1 MICFTRIPLKDFIK
15 KHNPQEPKKETIENF
30 EKEINNLLENAPKQ
44 DDEEFQKNE
53 INKFLKNTYGY
64 DCNTYKKVDSAIY
77 VDGEVRVL
85 IEVKA
90 LNNRNEFPKNR
101 ENPISKAFCQMVLYF
116 LEEIEKEKNNSLKH
130 TIICNAHEF
139 FLFDCKDLLFLK
151 EDKRIKDFYKKCAK
165 KEGTDSSKPK
175 FYKDLEQYLQE
186 DFQGELRYTHFNLSN
201 YDPKELPL
209 IYQVLSQEVLLKQ
222 RKTLDANTLN
232 KDFYEEL
239 LYILGLE
246 EQNDKGKILIKP
258 SRTQNSL
265 SAALKKKY
273 ENLDDE
279 EVMALLI
286 AWNNRILFLRLLESL
301 LISFKHF
308 EKPFLT
314 TENFKDFNAL
324 NTLFFEVLAKK
335 NSERSLNKEDKIL
348 EKIPYLNSSL
358 FDQTPLELKGHEIRL
373 LENKKLELY
382 QNSVLKKHENYQE
395 KKELP
400 LLKYLFEFL
409 RLYKF
414 TTTPKDIKDNTDTS
428 ESRLINPSVLGLVF
442 EKLNGYKEGSFYTPS
457 FITSYM
463 CKESITPIVLDKFN
477 AIYQWDCENLKALRE
492 KIDRNFSNEKAKE
505 YLNTLLTLRI
515 CDPAVGSG
523 HFLVSALN
531 EMVLIAYEL
540 GLIASLYRHELR
552 LENDE
557 IIIHHA
563 QTGEIFNY
571 KKPHSENDPHHQIQK
586 ELFELKKD
594 IIENCLF
601 GVDINPNSCEIT
613 KLRLWIELLK
623 YSYYIFE
630 KGKNT
635 NNLET
640 LPNIDINIKCA
651 NSLVSRFA
659 LKDKALLKTEKNK
672 NLEYYIAEYKELVKI
687 YKDPK
692 ILESLTRPIKD
703 SNAVRKYAK
712 ERLYQELA
720 QNPNKDFKKALN
732 DRIEK
737 IKEAFKLTLEPPQKE
752 LKFKKFL
759 KEHLELYGKSILEEA
774 NDNGLELEALALEKK
789 MAHEGLF
796 HDYTPYPKLDKTDK
810 VVGLEHF
817 NRYVLTSYKDLQD
830 ENERYANALEWRFEF
845 PEVLNDE
852 GDFLGFDCIIGNPP
866 YIRQEHIKDL
876 KPLLQKQYQDFYNS
890 TADIYTYFF
899 ALAYHLLKEK
909 GFNAFITS
917 NKYARAKYGAKLREL
932 LLKKTTL
939 VSYMELNALKV
950 FESAA
955 VDTSIMSFI
964 KQTPPKESDFEYYEP
979 TPNDK
984 DDLKST
990 PHLPMKQNALSTES
1004 FIFANATL
1012 LDLRDKIESVGTP
1025 LKDWDIQINYGIK
1038 TGANEAFII
1047 PTEKRE
1053 EILKNCDDAQ
1063 KDERGMSERERTK
1076 ELIKPILRGKDIKR
1090 YSYEWADLWVII
1102 AKFGSHEFLEVEYP
1116 TIYNHLLQY
1125 KDQLEQRGQCRY
1137 SRGPQNS
1144 NKPYPGQH
1152 HWLELDNNP
1161 KDSYL
1166 QDFEKE
1172 KIVYGEIV
1180 QEPRFYL
1187 DNGEC
1192 ELGVFYAEATSFIL
1206 TGEHLRY
1213 LLGMLHS
1220 KLITFAFKTFY
1231 AGGGLGESGYRYK
1244 KAFIERLPIPQIT
1257 EKNQE
1262 LADKIT
1268 DGAKQIL
1275 ALKAKD
1281 PKANTQ
1287 GLEKEIDAL
1296 VYQLYH
1302 LTDEEIKTIENG
1314 Q

>member
-1 MICFTRIPLKDFIK
+1 MIEFAHTSLKDFIK

-30 EKEINNLLENAPKQ
+30 EKEINSLLENAKGQ
-44 DDEEFQKNE
+44 DGEESQKDK
-53 INKFLKNTYGY
+53 INKFLKNTYDY
-64 DCNTYKKVDSAIY
+64 DCDTNKKVDSAIY
-77 VDGEVRVL
+77 VDKKAWVL

-90 LNNRNEFPKNR
+90 LNNKNEFPKDR
-101 ENPISKAFCQMVLYF
+101 ENPLSKAFCQMVFYF
-116 LEEIEKEKNNSLKH
+116 LKEIENNNSLKH
-130 TIICNAHEF
+130 AIICNAHEF
-139 FLFDCKDLLFLK
+139 FLFDCKDLLDFLK
-151 EDKRIKDFYKKCAK
+151 DDKRIKQLHKNCAK
-165 KEGTDSSKPK
+165 KEGTDPSTKR
-175 FYKDLEQYLQE
+175 FYNDLEEYLKK
-186 DFQGELRYTHFNLSN
+186 DFKGELRYTHFNLSS

-209 IYQVLSQEVLLKQ
+209 IYQVLSHEVLLRQ

-246 EQNDKGKILIKP
+246 EQNEKGKILIKP
-258 SRTQNSL
+258 SRTKNSL
-265 SAALKKKY
+265 SDALKEQYK
-273 ENLDDE
+273 NLDDE

-308 EKPFLT
+308 EEPFLT
-314 TENFKDFNAL
+314 IENFKDFNAL

-335 NSERSLNKEDKIL
+335 NNESG
-348 EKIPYLNSSL
+348 KIPYLNSSL
-358 FDQTPLELKGHEIRL
+358 FDKTPLESNGHEIKL
-373 LENKKLELY
+373 LNNEPLEIY
-382 QNSVLKKHENYQE
+382 PKSVLKKDKDYQKE
-395 KKELP
+395 KALP
-400 LLKYLFEFL
+400 LLEYFFKFL
-409 RLYKF
+409 HFYKF
-414 TTTPKDIKDNTDTS
+414 TTTPEDIKDNKDTS

-477 AIYQWDCENLKALRE
+477 QKYNIECEDLEELKNYLKSYKKDKR
-492 KIDRNFSNEKAKE
+492 KE
-505 YLNTLLTLRI
+505 YLQLLLTLRI

-531 EMVLIAYEL
+531 EMVWIAYEL
-540 GLIASLYRHELR
+540 GLITSLNRHSLR

-557 IIIHHA
+557 IIIHDME
-563 QTGEIFNY
+563 TDKIFNY
-571 KKPHSENDPHHQIQK
+571 TKAPSENDPHHQIQK
-586 ELFELKKD
+586 ELFELKKS

-630 KGKNT
+630 EGKNT
-635 NNLET
+635 NALET
-640 LPNIDINIKCA
+640 LPNIDINIKCG
-651 NSLVSRFA
+651 NSLISRFA
-659 LKDKALLKTEKNK
+659 LKDKALLKIKKNQ
-672 NLEYYIAEYKELVKI
+672 NLKYSIAEYKELVKI

-692 ILESLTRPIKD
+692 ILETLTHPIKD

-712 ERLYQELA
+712 ERLYQELK

-737 IKEAFKLTLEPPQKE
+737 IKEAFKLTLDPPQKE

-759 KEHLELYGKSILEEA
+759 KEHLELYGKSILEEI
-774 NDNGLELEALALEKK
+774 NYNGLELEALALEKQ
-789 MAHEGLF
+789 MASEKVLN
-796 HDYTPYPKLDKTDK
+796 DYRPYPKLDKTDR

-817 NRYVLTSYKDLQD
+817 NFYVLTSYKDLQD
-830 ENERYANALEWRFEF
+830 ENECYANALEWRFEF

-866 YIRQEHIKDL
+866 YIRQEHIKDI
-876 KPLLQKQYQDFYNS
+876 KPLLEKQYQNFYNS

-899 ALAYHLLKEK
+899 ALSYHLLKEK

-932 LLKKTTL
+932 LLKKTTI

-950 FESAA
+950 FESAT

-964 KQTPPKESDFEYYEP
+964 KQSPPKESLFNYYEP

-984 DDLKST
+984 NDLKSAR
-990 PHLPMKQNALSTES
+990 PLPMRQNALSTES

-1012 LDLRDKIESVGTP
+1012 LDLRGKMESIGTP

-1053 EILKNCDDAQ
+1053 EILNACKTPE
-1063 KDERGMSERERTK
+1063 ERGRT
-1076 ELIKPILRGKDIKR
+1076 ETLIKPILRGKDIKR
-1090 YSYEWADLWVII
+1090 YSYEWADLWVIATFPSLKLDIDDYLSLKTYLSQFRPRIDQSGEKDCRKKTNNQWFETQDTI
-1102 AKFGSHEFLEVEYP
+1102 AYHEE
-1116 TIYNHLLQY
+1116 
-1125 KDQLEQRGQCRY
+1125 
-1137 SRGPQNS
+1137 
-1144 NKPYPGQH
+1144 
-1152 HWLELDNNP
+1152 
-1161 KDSYL
+1161 
-1166 QDFEKE
+1166 FEKE
-1172 KIVYGEIV
+1172 KIVYPCIMAKEPCFVYEEKGLYAPAPANIITGDKIEIKYITALLNSKCIYFAM
-1180 QEPRFYL
+1180 RKFY
-1187 DNGEC
+1187 
-1192 ELGVFYAEATSFIL
+1192 
-1206 TGEHLRY
+1206 
-1213 LLGMLHS
+1213 M
-1220 KLITFAFKTFY
+1220 
-1231 AGGGLGESGYRYK
+1231 GGGIEGELK
-1244 KAFIERLPIPQIT
+1244 TNNLEKIPIPKIT
-1257 EKNQE
+1257 PENQE

-1268 DGAKQIL
+1268 DSAKQIL
-1275 ALKAKD
+1275 ALKEKD

-1287 GLEKEIDAL
+1287 ELEKEIDAL
-1296 VYQLYH
+1296 VYQLYN
-1302 LTDEEIKTIENG
+1302 LTDEEIKTIEEG

>member
-1 MICFTRIPLKDFIK
+1 MISFTHIPLKDFIK

-30 EKEINNLLENAPKQ
+30 EKEINSLLENAPRQ

-64 DCNTYKKVDSAIY
+64 DCNTRKKVDSAIY

-101 ENPISKAFCQMVLYF
+101 ENPLSKAFCQMVFYF
-116 LEEIEKEKNNSLKH
+116 LKEIENNNSLKH
-130 TIICNAHEF
+130 AIICNAHEF
-139 FLFDCKDLLFLK
+139 FLFDCKDLLNLFQNH
-151 EDKRIKDFYKKCAK
+151 KRITKLHEDCTK
-165 KEGTDSSKPK
+165 KEGTDPSTKR
-175 FYKDLEQYLQE
+175 FYSDLEEYLKK
-186 DFQGELRYTHFNLSN
+186 DFEGELPYTHFNLS
-201 YDPKELPL
+201 DDFKELPL
-209 IYQVLSQEVLLKQ
+209 IYQVLSHEVLLKQ
-222 RKTLDANTLN
+222 KKTLDANTLN

-246 EQNDKGKILIKP
+246 EKNEKGKILIKP

-265 SAALKKKY
+265 SGALKEQYKD
-273 ENLDDE
+273 LDDE

-301 LISFKHF
+301 LISFEHF
-308 EKPFLT
+308 ENPFLT
-314 TENFKDFNAL
+314 TENFNDFNDL

-335 NSERSLNKEDKIL
+335 NSERLPEIKEDKIL

-358 FDQTPLELKGHEIRL
+358 FDKTPLESKGYEIKL
-373 LENKKLELY
+373 LDNKKLEIY
-382 QNSVLKKHENYQE
+382 KNSVLKKHGNYQKE
-395 KKELP
+395 KALP
-400 LLKYLFEFL
+400 LLKYLFAFL

-414 TTTPKDIKDNTDTS
+414 TTTPKDIKDKIDTS

-463 CKESITPIVLDKFN
+463 CKESITTIVLDKFN
-477 AIYQWDCENLKALRE
+477 AAYQWDCENPALRG

-540 GLIASLYRHELR
+540 GLIASLHRYSLT

-557 IIIHHA
+557 IIIH
-563 QTGEIFNY
+563 TPKNEVFKYTI
-571 KKPHSENDPHHQIQK
+571 PHSENDPHHQIQK
-586 ELFELKKD
+586 ELFELKKS

-630 KGKNT
+630 EGKNT
-635 NNLET
+635 NALET

-651 NSLVSRFA
+651 NSLISRFNLNDD
-659 LKDKALLKTEKNK
+659 LKKIPNIKQK
-672 NLEYYIAEYKELVKI
+672 IQEYKDLVAQ
-687 YKDPK
+687 YKDPNPLYPLNKADLINK
-692 ILESLTRPIKD
+692 IQDLKNTFSITLKDPKTKAELE
-703 SNAVRKYAK
+703 
-712 ERLYQELA
+712 
-720 QNPNKDFKKALN
+720 KA
-732 DRIEK
+732 IEK
-737 IKEAFKLTLEPPQKE
+737 HIKKYNFFALDDKSLLDGLDYFTPSLFGTLKLSPKEEEEAFAS
-752 LKFKKFL
+752 
-759 KEHLELYGKSILEEA
+759 YGRIR
-774 NDNGLELEALALEKK
+774 ALRK
-789 MAHEGLF
+789 
-796 HDYTPYPKLDKTDK
+796 KLDDALS
-810 VVGLEHF
+810 GRE
-817 NRYVLTSYKDLQD
+817 YQ
-830 ENERYANALEWRFEF
+830 NAFEWRFEF

-852 GDFLGFDCIIGNPP
+852 GNFLGFDCIIGNPP

-876 KPLLQKQYQDFYNS
+876 KPLLEKQYQDFYNS

-909 GFNAFITS
+909 GFSAFITS
-917 NKYARAKYGAKLREL
+917 NKYARAKYGAKLREW
-932 LLKKTTL
+932 LLKKTTI

-955 VDTSIMSFI
+955 VDTSIMNFI
-964 KQTPPKESDFEYYEP
+964 KQTPPKESDFKYYEP

-984 DDLKST
+984 DDLKNT
-990 PHLPMKQNALSTES
+990 PSLLMKQNALSTES

-1047 PTEKRE
+1047 PTEKRDA
-1053 EILKNCDDAQ
+1053 ILNACKTQ
-1063 KDERGMSERERTK
+1063 EERERT
-1076 ELIKPILRGKDIKR
+1076 ERLIKPILRGKDIKR
-1090 YSYEWADLWVII
+1090 YSYEWAGEWLINTHNGYTSALKSKIPPIDIEKYPATKAHLDAHYDTI
-1102 AKFGSHEFLEVEYP
+1102 ATRSDQGDTPYHLRNCAYLE
-1116 TIYNHLLQY
+1116 
-1125 KDQLEQRGQCRY
+1125 
-1137 SRGPQNS
+1137 
-1144 NKPYPGQH
+1144 
-1152 HWLELDNNP
+1152 
-1161 KDSYL
+1161 
-1166 QDFEKE
+1166 DFEKE
-1172 KIVYGEIV
+1172 KIVWNPVSGEYFFTFIKD
-1180 QEPRFYL
+1180 EFYFNNSL
-1187 DNGEC
+1187 FMMTSRTLETRDLYYI
-1192 ELGVFYAEATSFIL
+1192 LGLLNTTLYRWL
-1206 TGEHLRY
+1206 TIQ
-1213 LLGMLHS
+1213 MTN
-1220 KLITFAFKTFY
+1220 LITIGKY
-1231 AGGGLGESGYRYK
+1231 AYGSK
-1244 KAFIERLPIPQIT
+1244 DKIERLPIPQIT

-1262 LADKIT
+1262 LADKIIVLV
-1268 DGAKQIL
+1268 DKILQAKE
-1275 ALKAKD
+1275 KD

-1287 GLEKEIDAL
+1287 KLEKEIDAL
-1296 VYQLYH
+1296 VYQLYN

>member
-1 MICFTRIPLKDFIK
+1 MDYKKIDLSNTNYPSKEQLEAFKTAFDAFLETNPQENENHHNDAFNDLLKGVFKYKVKPIERIDSAIVNDKNKVEVIIEFKALKNPNEFIK
-15 KHNPQEPKKETIENF
+15 KGDLN
-30 EKEINNLLENAPKQ
+30 
-44 DDEEFQKNE
+44 
-53 INKFLKNTYGY
+53 
-64 DCNTYKKVDSAIY
+64 
-77 VDGEVRVL
+77 
-85 IEVKA
+85 VKA
-90 LNNRNEFPKNR
+90 LHESLFYYLIERRKGNNNLKHLVLATIKELYIIDANEFEVFNKDKEI
-101 ENPISKAFCQMVLYF
+101 ENAFENCYDRKGNDKSTKAFYDACQKRLNE
-116 LEEIEKEKNNSLKH
+116 LDHSLKYH
-130 TIICNAHEF
+130 HIS
-139 FLFDCKDLLFLK
+139 L
-151 EDKRIKDFYKKCAK
+151 K
-165 KEGTDSSKPK
+165 KE
-175 FYKDLEQYLQE
+175 
-186 DFQGELRYTHFNLSN
+186 NLA
-201 YDPKELPL
+201 L
-209 IYQVLSQEVLLKQ
+209 IYQALSPNFLLKIP
-222 RKTLDANTLN
+222 KYSDANTLN

-246 EQNDKGKILIKP
+246 EQNEKGKILIKP
-258 SRTQNSL
+258 SRTKNSL
-265 SAALKKKY
+265 SDALKY
-273 ENLDDE
+273 SYTDLDDE

-286 AWNNRILFLRLLESL
+286 SWNNRILFLRLLESL

-314 TENFKDFNAL
+314 TENFNNFNAL

-335 NSERSLNKEDKIL
+335 NSERLQAIKENKIL

-358 FDQTPLELKGHEIRL
+358 FDKTPLELKGYEIKL
-373 LENKKLELY
+373 LNNKPLEIY
-382 QNSVLKKHENYQE
+382 PKSVLKKHEEYQ
-395 KKELP
+395 KQKDLP
-400 LLKYLFEFL
+400 LLKYLFTFL
-409 RLYKF
+409 RVYDF
-414 TTTPKDIKDNTDTS
+414 TTTPKDIKDNTNTS

-477 AIYQWDCENLKALRE
+477 QTYKIECDNLKELKNYLKNSYKENKR
-492 KIDRNFSNEKAKE
+492 KE

-531 EMVLIAYEL
+531 EMVWIAYEL
-540 GLIASLYRHELR
+540 GLIASLYRHDLK

-557 IIIHHA
+557 IIIHYTP
-563 QTGEIFNY
+563 TGEIFNY
-571 KKPHSENDPHHQIQK
+571 KKPDSENDPHHQIQK

-630 KGKNT
+630 EGKNT

-651 NSLVSRFA
+651 NSLISRFNLNDD
-659 LKDKALLKTEKNK
+659 LKKIPNIKQK
-672 NLEYYIAEYKELVKI
+672 IQEYKDLVAQ
-687 YKDPK
+687 YKDPNPLYPLNKADLINK
-692 ILESLTRPIKD
+692 IQDLKNTFSLTLKD
-703 SNAVRKYAK
+703 PKTKA
-712 ERLYQELA
+712 ELE
-720 QNPNKDFKKALN
+720 KT
-732 DRIEK
+732 IEK
-737 IKEAFKLTLEPPQKE
+737 HIKKYNFFALDDKSLLDGLDYFIPSLFGTPKLSPKEEEEAFAS
-752 LKFKKFL
+752 
-759 KEHLELYGKSILEEA
+759 YGRIR
-774 NDNGLELEALALEKK
+774 ALRK
-789 MAHEGLF
+789 
-796 HDYTPYPKLDKTDK
+796 KLDDALS
-810 VVGLEHF
+810 GREYH
-817 NRYVLTSYKDLQD
+817 
-830 ENERYANALEWRFEF
+830 NAFEWRFEF
-845 PEVLNDE
+845 PEVLDDE
-852 GDFLGFDCIIGNPP
+852 GNFLGFDCIIGNPP

-890 TADIYTYFF
+890 SSDIYTYFF
-899 ALAYHLLKEK
+899 ALALNLLKEK

-955 VDTSIMSFI
+955 VDTSIIHFI
-964 KQTPPKESDFEYYEP
+964 KQMPPKESVFEYYEP

-984 DDLKST
+984 ENLKNT
-990 PHLPMKQNALSTES
+990 PSFLMRQNALSTES

-1025 LKDWDIQINYGIK
+1025 LKDWGIQIYRGIL

-1047 PTEKRE
+1047 PTEKRD

-1063 KDERGMSERERTK
+1063 KDERGMSERERTI

-1090 YSYEWADLWVII
+1090 YSYEWADLWVINTHNGYTSDLKSKIPPIDIEKYPATKAHLDAHWDTI
-1102 AKFGSHEFLEVEYP
+1102 ATRCDQGDTPYHLRNCAYLE
-1116 TIYNHLLQY
+1116 
-1125 KDQLEQRGQCRY
+1125 
-1137 SRGPQNS
+1137 
-1144 NKPYPGQH
+1144 
-1152 HWLELDNNP
+1152 
-1161 KDSYL
+1161 
-1166 QDFEKE
+1166 DFEKE

-1192 ELGVFYAEATSFIL
+1192 ELGSFYAEATSFIL

-1244 KAFIERLPIPQIT
+1244 KAFIERLPIPKIT
-1257 EKNQE
+1257 PKNQE

-1296 VYQLYH
+1296 VYQLYN
-1302 LTDEEIKTIENG
+1302 LTDEEIKIIENG

>member
-1 MICFTRIPLKDFIK
+1 MIKFAHISLKDFIK
-15 KHNPQEPKKETIENF
+15 KHNPQTPTKETIENF
-30 EKEINNLLENAPKQ
+30 EKEINSLLENAPRK

-53 INKFLKNTYGY
+53 INKFLKNAYGY
-64 DCNTYKKVDSAIY
+64 DCNTNEKVDSAIY
-77 VDGEVRVL
+77 VDKEVRVL

-90 LNNRNEFPKNR
+90 LNNKIEFPKDK
-101 ENPISKAFCQMVLYF
+101 ENPISKAFCQMVFYF
-116 LEEIEKEKNNSLKH
+116 LKEIENNNSLKH

-151 EDKRIKDFYKKCAK
+151 DNKRIKKFYDNYAK

-175 FYKDLEQYLQE
+175 FYKDLEQYLQK
-186 DFQGELRYTHFNLSN
+186 DFQGELPYTHFNLS
-201 YDPKELPL
+201 DDFKELPL
-209 IYQVLSQEVLLKQ
+209 IYQVLSHEVLLKQ

-258 SRTQNSL
+258 SRTKNSL
-265 SAALKKKY
+265 SAVLKASY
-273 ENLDDE
+273 NNLDDE

-301 LISFKHF
+301 LSSFKHF
-308 EKPFLT
+308 ENENHFLT
-314 TENFKDFNAL
+314 TENFNDFNAL

-335 NSERSLNKEDKIL
+335 NSERSKEIKEDKIL

-358 FDQTPLELKGHEIRL
+358 FDKTPLELKGYEIKL
-373 LENKKLELY
+373 LDNKKLEIY
-382 QNSVLKKHENYQE
+382 KNSVLKKNKDYQKE
-395 KKELP
+395 KDLP
-400 LLKYLFEFL
+400 LLKYLFKFL
-409 RLYKF
+409 HLYKF
-414 TTTPKDIKDNTDTS
+414 TTTPKDIKDNTDTN
-428 ESRLINPSVLGLVF
+428 ESCLINPSVLGLVF

-477 AIYQWDCENLKALRE
+477 QTYKIECDNLKELKNYLKSYKEDKR
-492 KIDRNFSNEKAKE
+492 KE
-505 YLNTLLTLRI
+505 YLQLLLTLRV

-531 EMVLIAYEL
+531 EMVWIAYKL
-540 GLIASLYRHELR
+540 GLIASLYACDLK

-557 IIIHHA
+557 IIIH
-563 QTGEIFNY
+563 TPEDKIFNY
-571 KKPHSENDPHHQIQK
+571 TIPHRENDPHHHIQK
-586 ELFELKKD
+586 ELFELKKS

-635 NNLET
+635 NALET

-651 NSLVSRFA
+651 NSLISRFNLNDD
-659 LKDKALLKTEKNK
+659 LKKIPNIKQK
-672 NLEYYIAEYKELVKI
+672 IQEYKDLVAQ
-687 YKDPK
+687 YKDPNPLYPLNKQDLINK
-692 ILESLTRPIKD
+692 IQDLKNTFSLTLKD
-703 SNAVRKYAK
+703 PKTKA
-712 ERLYQELA
+712 ELE
-720 QNPNKDFKKALN
+720 KA
-732 DRIEK
+732 IEK
-737 IKEAFKLTLEPPQKE
+737 HIKKYNFFALDDKSLLDGLNYFIPSLFGTPKLSPKEEEEAFAS
-752 LKFKKFL
+752 
-759 KEHLELYGKSILEEA
+759 YGRIR
-774 NDNGLELEALALEKK
+774 ALRK
-789 MAHEGLF
+789 
-796 HDYTPYPKLDKTDK
+796 KLDDALS
-810 VVGLEHF
+810 GRE
-817 NRYVLTSYKDLQD
+817 YQ
-830 ENERYANALEWRFEF
+830 NAFEWRFEF
-845 PEVLNDE
+845 PEVLDDE

-866 YIRQEHIKDL
+866 YIRQEQIKDL
-876 KPLLQKQYQDFYNS
+876 KPLLEKQYQNFYNS

-899 ALAYHLLKEK
+899 ALSFHLLKEK
-909 GFNAFITS
+909 GFSAFITS
-917 NKYARAKYGAKLREL
+917 NKYARAKYGAKLREW
-932 LLKKTTL
+932 LLKKTTIA
-939 VSYMELNALKV
+939 SYMELNALKV
-950 FESAA
+950 FESAT
-955 VDTSIMSFI
+955 VDTSIMNFI
-964 KQTPPKESDFEYYEP
+964 KQTPPKESVFKYYEP

-990 PHLPMKQNALSTES
+990 PSLLMKQSALSTES

-1025 LKDWDIQINYGIK
+1025 LKDWGIQIYRGIL

-1053 EILKNCDDAQ
+1053 EILNACKTQ
-1063 KDERGMSERERTK
+1063 EERERT
-1076 ELIKPILRGKDIKR
+1076 ETLIKPILRGKDIKR
-1090 YSYEWADLWVII
+1090 YSYEWADLWVIFI
-1102 AKFGSHEFLEVEYP
+1102 PWHFPNTGSPKSMEKNEQDFSTHYP
-1116 TIYNHLLQY
+1116 IIYDHLLSH
-1125 KDQLEQRGQCRY
+1125 KDKLLKRNKDETGKRYEWYCLQRWAA
-1137 SRGPQNS
+1137 N
-1144 NKPYPGQH
+1144 
-1152 HWLELDNNP
+1152 
-1161 KDSYL
+1161 YL

-1192 ELGVFYAEATSFIL
+1192 ELGYFYAEATSFIL

-1244 KAFIERLPIPQIT
+1244 KAFIKRLPIPQIT

-1262 LADKIT
+1262 LADKIIALV
-1268 DGAKQIL
+1268 DKIL
-1275 ALKAKD
+1275 KSKEKD

-1287 GLEKEIDAL
+1287 RLEKEIDAL
-1296 VYQLYH
+1296 VYQLYN
-1302 LTDEEIKTIENG
+1302 LTDEEIKIIENG

>member
-1 MICFTRIPLKDFIK
+1 MDYKKLDLPNTNYPNKEQLKAFETAFDAFLETNQQENENHQNDAFNDLLKSVFKYKVKPTKKIDSAILNENNKVEVIIEFKALKNPNEFIKKGDLNVKAFHESLLYYLTERKEGNNNLKHLILATIKELYIIDANEFEVFNKDKEIENAFKNCHDRKGNDTRTEAFYDACQKHLNELDRSLKYHHIPLK
-15 KHNPQEPKKETIENF
+15 KE
-30 EKEINNLLENAPKQ
+30 NLA
-44 DDEEFQKNE
+44 
-53 INKFLKNTYGY
+53 
-64 DCNTYKKVDSAIY
+64 
-77 VDGEVRVL
+77 
-85 IEVKA
+85 
-90 LNNRNEFPKNR
+90 
-101 ENPISKAFCQMVLYF
+101 
-116 LEEIEKEKNNSLKH
+116 
-130 TIICNAHEF
+130 
-139 FLFDCKDLLFLK
+139 
-151 EDKRIKDFYKKCAK
+151 
-165 KEGTDSSKPK
+165 
-175 FYKDLEQYLQE
+175 
-186 DFQGELRYTHFNLSN
+186 
-201 YDPKELPL
+201 L
-209 IYQVLSQEVLLKQ
+209 IYQALSPNFLLKIP
-222 RKTLDANTLN
+222 KYSDANTLN

-246 EQNDKGKILIKP
+246 EQNEKGKTLIKP
-258 SRTQNSL
+258 SRTKNSL
-265 SAALKKKY
+265 SAALKEKY
-273 ENLDDE
+273 NNLEDE

-308 EKPFLT
+308 EHFEKHFLT
-314 TENFKDFNAL
+314 IENFTDFNDL

-335 NSERSLNKEDKIL
+335 NNERLKEIKEDKIL
-348 EKIPYLNSSL
+348 GKIPYLNSSL
-358 FDQTPLELKGHEIRL
+358 FDKTPLESKGHEIKSL
-373 LENKKLELY
+373 DNKSLEIYPK
-382 QNSVLKKHENYQE
+382 SVLKKDKDYQKE
-395 KKELP
+395 KSLP
-400 LLKYLFEFL
+400 LLEYFFKFL
-409 RLYKF
+409 HVYKF
-414 TTTPKDIKDNTDTS
+414 TTTPEDIKDKIDTN

-477 AIYQWDCENLKALRE
+477 QTYKIECDNLKELKNYLKNSYKEDKR
-492 KIDRNFSNEKAKE
+492 KE
-505 YLNTLLTLRI
+505 YLQLLLALRV

-531 EMVLIAYEL
+531 EMVWIAYEL
-540 GLIASLYRHELR
+540 GLIASLYACDLK

-586 ELFELKKD
+586 ELFELKKS

-635 NNLET
+635 NMLET

-651 NSLVSRFA
+651 NSLIFNFPLNSKLTIGQTLEFS
-659 LKDKALLKTEKNK
+659 K
-672 NLEYYIAEYKELVKI
+672 NLKAEIKEYKNSVMF
-687 YKDPK
+687 YKEGLGEKAK
-692 ILESLTRPIKD
+692 ILQNIAKLKSLIINYFIEQHQAKKHLKESLKAFISEYGDGIFDLSTAFGMEMLKIARLKENNYRFNPTLTKKQPSPIGVEA
-703 SNAVRKYAK
+703 N
-712 ERLYQELA
+712 RLL
-720 QNPNKDFKKALN
+720 
-732 DRIEK
+732 IK
-737 IKEAFKLTLEPPQKE
+737 IKECYETLEN
-752 LKFKKFL
+752 LKNSKAF
-759 KEHLELYGKSILEEA
+759 
-774 NDNGLELEALALEKK
+774 
-789 MAHEGLF
+789 
-796 HDYTPYPKLDKTDK
+796 
-810 VVGLEHF
+810 
-817 NRYVLTSYKDLQD
+817 
-830 ENERYANALEWRFEF
+830 EWRFEF
-845 PEVLNDE
+845 PEVLDDE

-866 YIRQEHIKDL
+866 YIRQEQIKDL

-899 ALAYHLLKEK
+899 ALSFHLLKEK
-909 GFNAFITS
+909 GFSAFITS
-917 NKYARAKYGAKLREL
+917 NKYARAKYGAKLREW
-932 LLKKTTL
+932 LLKKTTI

-950 FESAA
+950 FESAT
-955 VDTSIMSFI
+955 VDTSIMNFI
-964 KQTPPKESDFEYYEP
+964 KQTPPKESEFKYYEP

-984 DDLKST
+984 DDLKSAR
-990 PHLPMKQNALSTES
+990 PLPMRQNALSTES

-1025 LKDWDIQINYGIK
+1025 LKDWDIQIYRGIL

-1047 PTEKRE
+1047 PTEKRD
-1053 EILKNCDDAQ
+1053 EILNACKT
-1063 KDERGMSERERTK
+1063 KEERERT
-1076 ELIKPILRGKDIKR
+1076 ERLIKPILRGKDIKR
-1090 YSYEWADLWVII
+1090 YSYEWAGEWII
-1102 AKFGSHEFLEVEYP
+1102 NTHNGYTSNLKFKIPPIDIEKYPATKAHLDAHLDTIATRCDQGDTPYHLRNCAYLE
-1116 TIYNHLLQY
+1116 
-1125 KDQLEQRGQCRY
+1125 
-1137 SRGPQNS
+1137 
-1144 NKPYPGQH
+1144 
-1152 HWLELDNNP
+1152 
-1161 KDSYL
+1161 
-1166 QDFEKE
+1166 DFEKE

-1192 ELGVFYAEATSFIL
+1192 ELGYFYAEATSFIL

-1244 KAFIERLPIPQIT
+1244 KAFIERLPIPKIT
-1257 EKNQE
+1257 PKNQE

-1275 ALKAKD
+1275 ALKEKD

-1287 GLEKEIDAL
+1287 RLEKEIDAL
-1296 VYQLYH
+1296 VYQLYN
-1302 LTDEEIKTIENG
+1302 LTDEEIKIIEDG

>member
-1 MICFTRIPLKDFIK
+1 MMSFTRISLKDFIK

-30 EKEINNLLENAPKQ
+30 EKEINSLLENAPRQ

-53 INKFLKNTYGY
+53 INSFLKNAYGY
-64 DCNTYKKVDSAIY
+64 DCNTSEKVDSAIY

-90 LNNRNEFPKNR
+90 LNKKTEFPKNR
-101 ENPISKAFCQMVLYF
+101 ENPLSKAFCQMVLYF

-130 TIICNAHEF
+130 TIICNVHEF

-151 EDKRIKDFYKKCAK
+151 EDKRIKKFYENYAK
-165 KEGTDSSKPK
+165 KEGTDPSTKR
-175 FYKDLEQYLQE
+175 FYSDLEEYLKK
-186 DFQGELRYTHFNLSN
+186 DFEGELRYTHFNLS
-201 YDPKELPL
+201 DDFKELPL

-246 EQNDKGKILIKP
+246 EQNEKGKILIKP

-265 SAALKKKY
+265 SDALKKKY

-301 LISFKHF
+301 LTSFKHF
-308 EKPFLT
+308 TKPFLT
-314 TENFKDFNAL
+314 TDNFKDFNAL

-335 NSERSLNKEDKIL
+335 NNERLKEIKEDKIL

-358 FDQTPLELKGHEIRL
+358 FDKTLLESKGHEIKL
-373 LENKKLELY
+373 LDNKKLEIY
-382 QNSVLKKHENYQE
+382 KNSVLKKHEDYQKE
-395 KKELP
+395 KALP
-400 LLKYLFEFL
+400 LLEYFFAFL
-409 RLYKF
+409 RLYDF
-414 TTTPKDIKDNTDTS
+414 ITTPKDIKDNQNNS

-463 CKESITPIVLDKFN
+463 CKESIMPIVLDKFN
-477 AIYQWDCENLKALRE
+477 AIYEWDCKDLEALKG

-505 YLNTLLTLRI
+505 YLQLLLTLRV

-540 GLIASLYRHELR
+540 GLIASLYRHDLK

-557 IIIHHA
+557 IIIHYTP
-563 QTGEIFNY
+563 TGEVFNY

-630 KGKNT
+630 EGKNT
-635 NNLET
+635 NALET
-640 LPNIDINIKCA
+640 LPNIDINIKCG
-651 NSLVSRFA
+651 NSLIFNFPLNSKLTIGQTLEFSRN
-659 LKDKALLKTEKNK
+659 LKAEIK
-672 NLEYYIAEYKELVKI
+672 EYKNSVMF
-687 YKDPK
+687 YKEGLGEKAK
-692 ILESLTRPIKD
+692 ILQNIAKLKSLIINYFIEQHQANEHLKETLKAFISEYGDEIFDISTAFGMEMLKIARKNNYRFNPTLTKKQPSPIGVEA
-703 SNAVRKYAK
+703 N
-712 ERLYQELA
+712 RLL
-720 QNPNKDFKKALN
+720 
-732 DRIEK
+732 IK
-737 IKEAFKLTLEPPQKE
+737 IKECYETLEN
-752 LKFKKFL
+752 LKN
-759 KEHLELYGKSILEEA
+759 S
-774 NDNGLELEALALEKK
+774 
-789 MAHEGLF
+789 
-796 HDYTPYPKLDKTDK
+796 KT
-810 VVGLEHF
+810 
-817 NRYVLTSYKDLQD
+817 
-830 ENERYANALEWRFEF
+830 LEWRFEF

-866 YIRQEHIKDL
+866 YIRQEQIKDL
-876 KPLLQKQYQDFYNS
+876 KPLLEKQYPDFYNS
-890 TADIYTYFF
+890 SSDIYTYFF

-909 GFNAFITS
+909 GFSAFITS
-917 NKYARAKYGAKLREL
+917 NKYARAKYGAKLREW

-950 FESAA
+950 FESAT
-955 VDTSIMSFI
+955 VDTSITSFI
-964 KQTPPKESDFEYYEP
+964 KQEPPKESRFNYCKP

-984 DDLKST
+984 NDLKST

-1025 LKDWDIQINYGIK
+1025 LKDWDIQIYRGIL

-1047 PTEKRE
+1047 PTEKRD
-1053 EILKNCDDAQ
+1053 EILNACKTQ
-1063 KDERGMSERERTK
+1063 EERERT
-1076 ELIKPILRGKDIKR
+1076 EGLIKPILRGKDIKR
-1090 YSYEWADLWVII
+1090 YSYEWAHLWVINTHNGYTSATKSKIPPIDI
-1102 AKFGSHEFLEVEYP
+1102 AKYPATKAHLDAHLDTIATRSDQGDTPYHLRNCAYLE
-1116 TIYNHLLQY
+1116 
-1125 KDQLEQRGQCRY
+1125 
-1137 SRGPQNS
+1137 
-1144 NKPYPGQH
+1144 
-1152 HWLELDNNP
+1152 
-1161 KDSYL
+1161 
-1166 QDFEKE
+1166 DFEKE

-1180 QEPRFYL
+1180 QEPRFCL

-1192 ELGVFYAEATSFIL
+1192 ELGYFYAEATSFIL

-1244 KAFIERLPIPQIT
+1244 KAFIERLPIPKIT
-1257 EKNQE
+1257 TKNQE

-1275 ALKAKD
+1275 ALKEKD

-1287 GLEKEIDAL
+1287 RLEKEIDAL
-1296 VYQLYH
+1296 VYQLYN
-1302 LTDEEIKTIENG
+1302 LTDEEIKIIENG

>member
-1 MICFTRIPLKDFIK
+1 MDYKKLDLPNTNYPNQEQLKDFETAFNAFLETNPQENENHQNDAFNDLLKGVFKYKVKPTKRIDSAILNDNDKVEVIIEFKALKNPNEFIKKGDLNVKAFHESLFYYLIERKNGNNNLKHLILATIKELYIIDANEFEVFNKDKEIENAFKNCHDRKGNDTRTEAFYDVCQKRLNELDRSLKYHHIPLK
-15 KHNPQEPKKETIENF
+15 KE
-30 EKEINNLLENAPKQ
+30 NLA
-44 DDEEFQKNE
+44 
-53 INKFLKNTYGY
+53 
-64 DCNTYKKVDSAIY
+64 
-77 VDGEVRVL
+77 
-85 IEVKA
+85 
-90 LNNRNEFPKNR
+90 
-101 ENPISKAFCQMVLYF
+101 
-116 LEEIEKEKNNSLKH
+116 
-130 TIICNAHEF
+130 
-139 FLFDCKDLLFLK
+139 
-151 EDKRIKDFYKKCAK
+151 
-165 KEGTDSSKPK
+165 
-175 FYKDLEQYLQE
+175 
-186 DFQGELRYTHFNLSN
+186 
-201 YDPKELPL
+201 L
-209 IYQVLSQEVLLKQ
+209 IYQALSPNFLLKIP
-222 RKTLDANTLN
+222 KYSDANTLN

-246 EQNDKGKILIKP
+246 EKNEKGKTLIKP
-258 SRTQNSL
+258 SCTQNSL
-265 SAALKKKY
+265 SYALKEQYKD
-273 ENLDDE
+273 LDDE

-286 AWNNRILFLRLLESL
+286 AWNNRILFLRLLENL

-314 TENFKDFNAL
+314 TENFKDFNDL

-335 NSERSLNKEDKIL
+335 NSERLPAIKENKIL

-358 FDQTPLELKGHEIRL
+358 FDKTPLELKGHEIKL
-373 LENKKLELY
+373 LDNKKLEIY
-382 QNSVLKKHENYQE
+382 KNSVLKKHEDYQKE
-395 KKELP
+395 KAWT
-400 LLKYLFEFL
+400 LLEYLFEFL
-409 RLYKF
+409 RVYKF
-414 TTTPKDIKDNTDTS
+414 TTTPEDIKDNTNTS
-428 ESRLINPSVLGLVF
+428 ESVLINPSVLGLVF

-477 AIYQWDCENLKALRE
+477 ATYQWDCKDLEALRE
-492 KIDRNFSNEKAKE
+492 KIDRNFSSNEKAKE

-557 IIIHHA
+557 IIIH
-563 QTGEIFNY
+563 TPKNEVFKYTI
-571 KKPHSENDPHHQIQK
+571 PHSENDPHHQIQK
-586 ELFELKKD
+586 ELFNLKKD

-630 KGKNT
+630 EGKNT

-651 NSLVSRFA
+651 NSLISRFNLNDD
-659 LKDKALLKTEKNK
+659 LKKIPNIKKK
-672 NLEYYIAEYKELVKI
+672 IQEYKDLVAQ
-687 YKDPK
+687 YKDPNPLYPLNKQDLINK
-692 ILESLTRPIKD
+692 IQDLKNTFSLTLKD
-703 SNAVRKYAK
+703 PKTKA
-712 ERLYQELA
+712 ELE
-720 QNPNKDFKKALN
+720 KA
-732 DRIEK
+732 IEK
-737 IKEAFKLTLEPPQKE
+737 HITKYNDFALDDKSLLDGLDMGVRVKNLFGTPKLSPKEEEEAFAS
-752 LKFKKFL
+752 
-759 KEHLELYGKSILEEA
+759 YGRIR
-774 NDNGLELEALALEKK
+774 ALRK
-789 MAHEGLF
+789 
-796 HDYTPYPKLDKTDK
+796 KLDDALS
-810 VVGLEHF
+810 GGEYH
-817 NRYVLTSYKDLQD
+817 
-830 ENERYANALEWRFEF
+830 NAFEWRFEF
-845 PEVLNDE
+845 PEVLDDE

-876 KPLLQKQYQDFYNS
+876 KPLLEKQYQDFYNS
-890 TADIYTYFF
+890 SSDIYTYFF
-899 ALAYHLLKEK
+899 ALAFNLLKEK

-932 LLKKTTL
+932 LLKKTTI

-955 VDTSIMSFI
+955 VDTSIMNFI
-964 KQTPPKESDFEYYEP
+964 KQPPPKESVFKYYEP
-979 TPNDK
+979 IENDK
-984 DDLKST
+984 ENLKNT

-1047 PTEKRE
+1047 PTEKRD

-1090 YSYEWADLWVII
+1090 YSYEWAHLWVII

-1166 QDFEKE
+1166 QEFEKE

-1192 ELGVFYAEATSFIL
+1192 ELGYFYAEATSFIL

-1244 KAFIERLPIPQIT
+1244 KAFIERLPIPKIT
-1257 EKNQE
+1257 PKNQE

-1268 DGAKQIL
+1268 ALVDKIL
-1275 ALKAKD
+1275 QAKAKD

-1296 VYQLYH
+1296 VYQLYN
-1302 LTDEEIKTIENG
+1302 LTDEEIKIIKNG

>member
-1 MICFTRIPLKDFIK
+1 MIRFAHISLKDFIK
-15 KHNPQEPKKETIENF
+15 KHNPQTPTTETIENF
-30 EKEINNLLENAPKQ
+30 EKEINSLLENAPKQ

-53 INKFLKNTYGY
+53 INKFLKNAYGY
-64 DCNTYKKVDSAIY
+64 DCNTSKKVDSAIY
-77 VDGEVRVL
+77 VDGKAWVL

-90 LNNRNEFPKNR
+90 LDKKTEFPKNR
-101 ENPISKAFCQMVLYF
+101 ENPLSKAFCQMVLYF

-151 EDKRIKDFYKKCAK
+151 EDKRIKKFYKNYDK

-175 FYKDLEQYLQE
+175 FYKDLEQFLQE
-186 DFQGELRYTHFNLSN
+186 DFQGELRYTHFNLS
-201 YDPKELPL
+201 DDFKELPL
-209 IYQVLSQEVLLKQ
+209 IYQVLSQEILLKQ

-246 EQNDKGKILIKP
+246 EQNEKGKILIKQ
-258 SRTQNSL
+258 SRTKNSL
-265 SAALKKKY
+265 SDALKGSYK
-273 ENLDDE
+273 NLDDE

-308 EKPFLT
+308 EDKDRFLT
-314 TENFKDFNAL
+314 TDNFKDFNAL

-348 EKIPYLNSSL
+348 QKIPYLNSSL
-358 FDQTPLELKGHEIRL
+358 FDKTPLELKGYEIKL
-373 LENKKLELY
+373 LDNKKLEIY
-382 QNSVLKKHENYQE
+382 KNSVLKKHGNYQKE
-395 KKELP
+395 KDLP

-409 RLYKF
+409 HVYDF
-414 TTTPKDIKDNTDTS
+414 TTTPKDIKDNTNIS
-428 ESRLINPSVLGLVF
+428 ESVLINPSVLGLVF

-477 AIYQWDCENLKALRE
+477 QTYNIECEKLTELKNYLQNSYKEGKR
-492 KIDRNFSNEKAKE
+492 KE
-505 YLNTLLTLRI
+505 YLNTLLTLRV

-540 GLIASLYRHELR
+540 GLIASLYACDLK

-557 IIIHHA
+557 IIIH
-563 QTGEIFNY
+563 TPENKIFNY
-571 KKPHSENDPHHQIQK
+571 TIPHRENDPHHHIQK

-630 KGKNT
+630 EGKNT

-651 NSLVSRFA
+651 NSLISRFA

-830 ENERYANALEWRFEF
+830 ENERYAKALEWRFEF
-845 PEVLNDE
+845 PEVLDDE
-852 GDFLGFDCIIGNPP
+852 GNFLGFDCIIGNPP

-876 KPLLQKQYQDFYNS
+876 KPLLEKQYQDFYNS
-890 TADIYTYFF
+890 SSDIYTYFF
-899 ALAYHLLKEK
+899 ALSFHLLKEK
-909 GFNAFITS
+909 GFSTFITS

-939 VSYMELNALKV
+939 ASYMELNALKV
-950 FESAA
+950 FESAT
-955 VDTSIMSFI
+955 VDTSIIHFI
-964 KQTPPKESDFEYYEP
+964 KQAPLKESVFKYYEP

-984 DDLKST
+984 ENLKNT
-990 PHLPMKQNALSTES
+990 PSFLMRQNALQTES
-1004 FIFANATL
+1004 FIFANNKL
-1012 LDLRDKIESVGTP
+1012 LDLRDKMEKSGTP
-1025 LKDWDIQINYGIK
+1025 LKDWGIQINYGIK

-1047 PTEKRE
+1047 PTEKRD

-1090 YSYEWADLWVII
+1090 YSYEWADLWVIATFPSLKLDIDDYPSLKTYLSQFRPRIDQSGEKGCRKKTSNQWFETQDTI
-1102 AKFGSHEFLEVEYP
+1102 AYHG
-1116 TIYNHLLQY
+1116 
-1125 KDQLEQRGQCRY
+1125 
-1137 SRGPQNS
+1137 
-1144 NKPYPGQH
+1144 
-1152 HWLELDNNP
+1152 
-1161 KDSYL
+1161 
-1166 QDFEKE
+1166 DFEKE
-1172 KIVYGEIV
+1172 KIAYPCIMAKEPCFVYEEKG
-1180 QEPRFYL
+1180 
-1187 DNGEC
+1187 
-1192 ELGVFYAEATSFIL
+1192 FYAPAPANIITGDKTEIKYL
-1206 TGEHLRY
+1206 TA
-1213 LLGMLHS
+1213 LLNS
-1220 KLITFAFKTFY
+1220 KCIYFAMRKFY
-1231 AGGGLGESGYRYK
+1231 MGGGIEGELK
-1244 KAFIERLPIPQIT
+1244 TNNLEKIPIPQIT

-1268 DGAKQIL
+1268 DCAERIL
-1275 ALKAKD
+1275 KSKEKD

-1287 GLEKEIDAL
+1287 ELEKEIDAL
-1296 VYQLYH
+1296 VYRLYN

>member
-1 MICFTRIPLKDFIK
+1 MDYKKLDLPNTNYPNKEQLKAFETAFNAFLETNPQENENHQNDAFNDLLKSVFKYKVKPTKKIDSTILNENNEVEVIIEFKALKNPNEFIKKGDLNVKALHESLFYYLIERRKGNNNLKHLILATIKELYIIDANEFEVFNKDKEIENAFENCHDKKGNDTSTKAFYDACQKRLNELDHSLKYHHIPLK
-15 KHNPQEPKKETIENF
+15 KE
-30 EKEINNLLENAPKQ
+30 NLA
-44 DDEEFQKNE
+44 
-53 INKFLKNTYGY
+53 
-64 DCNTYKKVDSAIY
+64 
-77 VDGEVRVL
+77 
-85 IEVKA
+85 
-90 LNNRNEFPKNR
+90 
-101 ENPISKAFCQMVLYF
+101 
-116 LEEIEKEKNNSLKH
+116 
-130 TIICNAHEF
+130 
-139 FLFDCKDLLFLK
+139 
-151 EDKRIKDFYKKCAK
+151 
-165 KEGTDSSKPK
+165 
-175 FYKDLEQYLQE
+175 
-186 DFQGELRYTHFNLSN
+186 
-201 YDPKELPL
+201 L
-209 IYQVLSQEVLLKQ
+209 IYQALSPNFLLKIP
-222 RKTLDANTLN
+222 KYSDANTLN

-258 SRTQNSL
+258 SRTENSL
-265 SAALKKKY
+265 SAALKASY
-273 ENLDDE
+273 NNLDDE

-308 EKPFLT
+308 ENPFLT
-314 TENFKDFNAL
+314 IENFKDFNAL

-335 NSERSLNKEDKIL
+335 NSERLPEIKENKIL

-358 FDQTPLELKGHEIRL
+358 FDQTPLESKGYEIKL
-373 LENKKLELY
+373 LDNKKLEIY
-382 QNSVLKKHENYQE
+382 KNSVLKKHENYQE
-395 KKELP
+395 EKALP
-400 LLKYLFEFL
+400 LLKYFFEFL

-463 CKESITPIVLDKFN
+463 CKESITPIVRDKFN
-477 AIYQWDCENLKALRE
+477 AIYQWDCKDLEALKG

-505 YLNTLLTLRI
+505 YLNTLLTLRV

-540 GLIASLYRHELR
+540 GLIASLYRHDLK

-571 KKPHSENDPHHQIQK
+571 KKPHSENDPHHHIQK

-651 NSLVSRFA
+651 NSLISRFNLNDD
-659 LKDKALLKTEKNK
+659 LKKIPNIKKK
-672 NLEYYIAEYKELVKI
+672 IQEYKDLVAQ
-687 YKDPK
+687 YKDPNPLFSLNKADLINK
-692 ILESLTRPIKD
+692 IQDLKNTFSLTLKNPKTK
-703 SNAVRKYAK
+703 A
-712 ERLYQELA
+712 ELE
-720 QNPNKDFKKALN
+720 KA
-732 DRIEK
+732 IEK
-737 IKEAFKLTLEPPQKE
+737 HIKKYNDFALDDKSLLDGLNYFIPNLFGTLKLSPKEEEEAFAS
-752 LKFKKFL
+752 
-759 KEHLELYGKSILEEA
+759 YGRIR
-774 NDNGLELEALALEKK
+774 ALRK
-789 MAHEGLF
+789 
-796 HDYTPYPKLDKTDK
+796 KLDDALS
-810 VVGLEHF
+810 GREYH
-817 NRYVLTSYKDLQD
+817 
-830 ENERYANALEWRFEF
+830 NAFEWRFEF

-866 YIRQEHIKDL
+866 YIRQEHIKDI
-876 KPLLQKQYQDFYNS
+876 KPLLEKQYQDFYNS

-899 ALAYHLLKEK
+899 ALSYHLLKEK

-917 NKYARAKYGAKLREL
+917 NKYARAKYGAKLREW
-932 LLKKTTL
+932 LLKKTTI

-955 VDTSIMSFI
+955 VDTSIMNFI
-964 KQTPPKESDFEYYEP
+964 KQTPPKESDFKYYEP

-984 DDLKST
+984 DDLKSA
-990 PHLPMKQNALSTES
+990 HSLPMRQNALSIES

-1012 LDLRDKIESVGTP
+1012 LDLRDKMESVGTP
-1025 LKDWDIQINYGIK
+1025 LKDWGIQINYGIK

-1047 PTEKRE
+1047 PTEKRDAILNACKTQE
-1053 EILKNCDDAQ
+1053 ERKRT
-1063 KDERGMSERERTK
+1063 ER
-1076 ELIKPILRGKDIKR
+1076 LIKPILRGKDIKR
-1090 YSYEWADLWVII
+1090 YSYEWAHLWVINTHNGYTSALKSKI
-1102 AKFGSHEFLEVEYP
+1102 PPIDIEKYPATKAHLDSHWDAIVTRCDQGDTPYNLRNCAYLE
-1116 TIYNHLLQY
+1116 
-1125 KDQLEQRGQCRY
+1125 
-1137 SRGPQNS
+1137 
-1144 NKPYPGQH
+1144 
-1152 HWLELDNNP
+1152 
-1161 KDSYL
+1161 
-1166 QDFEKE
+1166 DFEKE

-1192 ELGVFYAEATSFIL
+1192 ELGGFYAEATSFIL

-1244 KAFIERLPIPQIT
+1244 KAFIERLPIPKIT
-1257 EKNQE
+1257 PQNQK

-1275 ALKAKD
+1275 ALKEKD

-1296 VYQLYH
+1296 VYQLYN
-1302 LTDEEIKTIENG
+1302 LTDEEIKIIEDG

>member
-1 MICFTRIPLKDFIK
+1 MIRFAHISLKDFIK

-30 EKEINNLLENAPKQ
+30 EKEINNLLENAKGQ
-44 DDEEFQKNE
+44 GYEESQKSK

-64 DCNTYKKVDSAIY
+64 ECDIYGEVDSAIY
-77 VDGEVRVL
+77 VDGKAWVF

-90 LNNRNEFPKNR
+90 LNNKTEFPKNR
-101 ENPISKAFCQMVLYF
+101 ENPLSKAFCQMVLYF

-139 FLFDCKDLLFLK
+139 FLFDCKDLLFLSK
-151 EDKRIKDFYKKCAK
+151 DKRITKLHEDCAK
-165 KEGTDSSKPK
+165 KEGTDHSTKR
-175 FYKDLEQYLQE
+175 FYSDLEEYLKK
-186 DFQGELRYTHFNLSN
+186 DFKGELPYTHFNLSS

-209 IYQVLSQEVLLKQ
+209 IYQVLSHEVLLKQ

-265 SAALKKKY
+265 SDALKEKY
-273 ENLDDE
+273 TDLDDE

-301 LISFKHF
+301 LISFEHF

-335 NSERSLNKEDKIL
+335 NNERLSEIKEDKIL

-358 FDQTPLELKGHEIRL
+358 FDKTPLELKGHEIKL
-373 LENKKLELY
+373 LDNKKLEIY
-382 QNSVLKKHENYQE
+382 KNSVLKKDNPKQE
-395 KKELP
+395 PLP
-400 LLKYLFEFL
+400 LLKYFFEFL

-477 AIYQWDCENLKALRE
+477 VTYQWDCENLKALRG

-557 IIIHHA
+557 IIIH
-563 QTGEIFNY
+563 TPKNEVFKYTI
-571 KKPHSENDPHHQIQK
+571 PHSENDPHHHIQK

-630 KGKNT
+630 EGKNT

-651 NSLVSRFA
+651 NSLISRFNLNDD
-659 LKDKALLKTEKNK
+659 LKKIPNIKQK
-672 NLEYYIAEYKELVKI
+672 IQEYKDLVAQ
-687 YKDPK
+687 YKDPNPLYPLNKQDLINK
-692 ILESLTRPIKD
+692 IQDLKNTFSLTLKD
-703 SNAVRKYAK
+703 PKTKA
-712 ERLYQELA
+712 ELE
-720 QNPNKDFKKALN
+720 KA
-732 DRIEK
+732 IEK
-737 IKEAFKLTLEPPQKE
+737 HIKKYNFFALDDKSLLDGLDYFTPSLFGTLKLSPKEEEEAFAS
-752 LKFKKFL
+752 
-759 KEHLELYGKSILEEA
+759 YGRIR
-774 NDNGLELEALALEKK
+774 ALRK
-789 MAHEGLF
+789 
-796 HDYTPYPKLDKTDK
+796 KLDDALS
-810 VVGLEHF
+810 GRE
-817 NRYVLTSYKDLQD
+817 YQ
-830 ENERYANALEWRFEF
+830 NAFEWRFEF
-845 PEVLNDE
+845 PEVLDDE

-899 ALAYHLLKEK
+899 ALSYHLLKEK
-909 GFNAFITS
+909 GFSAFITS
-917 NKYARAKYGAKLREL
+917 NKYARAKYGAKLREW
-932 LLKKTTL
+932 LLKKTTI

-950 FESAA
+950 FESAT
-955 VDTSIMSFI
+955 VDTSIMNFI
-964 KQTPPKESDFEYYEP
+964 KQTPPKESVFKYYEP

-990 PHLPMKQNALSTES
+990 PFLSMKQNALSTES

-1047 PTEKRE
+1047 TTEKRDA
-1053 EILKNCDDAQ
+1053 ILNACKTQ
-1063 KDERGMSERERTK
+1063 EERERT
-1076 ELIKPILRGKDIKR
+1076 ERLIKPILRGKDIKR
-1090 YSYEWADLWVII
+1090 YSYEWADLWVIFI
-1102 AKFGSHEFLEVEYP
+1102 PWHFPNTGSPKSMEENEQDFSIHYP
-1116 TIYNHLLQY
+1116 IIYAHLLSH
-1125 KDQLEQRGQCRY
+1125 KDELLKRNKDETGKRYEWYCLQR
-1137 SRGPQNS
+1137 
-1144 NKPYPGQH
+1144 
-1152 HWLELDNNP
+1152 WAA
-1161 KDSYL
+1161 SYY
-1166 QDFEKE
+1166 QEFEKE

-1192 ELGVFYAEATSFIL
+1192 ELGYFYAEATSFIL

-1244 KAFIERLPIPQIT
+1244 KAFIERLPIPKIT
-1257 EKNQE
+1257 PKNQE
-1262 LADKIT
+1262 LARKIT
-1268 DGAKQIL
+1268 DCAEQIL
-1275 ALKAKD
+1275 ALKEKD

-1287 GLEKEIDAL
+1287 RSEKEIDAL

-1302 LTDEEIKTIENG
+1302 LTDEEIKIIENG

>member
-1 MICFTRIPLKDFIK
+1 MMNFARIPLKDFIK
-15 KHNPQEPKKETIENF
+15 KHNPPTPTKETIENF
-30 EKEINNLLENAPKQ
+30 EKEINSLLENAPRQ

-53 INKFLKNTYGY
+53 INSFLKNTYGY
-64 DCNTYKKVDSAIY
+64 RCNTNKKVDSAIY

-101 ENPISKAFCQMVLYF
+101 ENPLSKAFCQMVLYF

-139 FLFDCKDLLFLK
+139 FLFDCKDLLFLN
-151 EDKRIKDFYKKCAK
+151 EDKRINKFYKNYAQ
-165 KEGTDSSKPK
+165 KEGTDSSKPQ
-175 FYKDLEQYLQE
+175 FYEDLEQYLKE
-186 DFQGELRYTHFNLSN
+186 DFQGKLRYAYFNLN
-201 YDPKELPL
+201 DDFKEFPL

-222 RKTLDANTLN
+222 KKTLDANTLN

-246 EQNDKGKILIKP
+246 EKNEKGKILIKP
-258 SRTQNSL
+258 NRTQNSL
-265 SAALKKKY
+265 SYALKEQYK
-273 ENLDDE
+273 NLDDE

-301 LISFKHF
+301 LISFEHF
-308 EKPFLT
+308 EKEKPFLT
-314 TENFKDFNAL
+314 TENFKDFNDL

-335 NSERSLNKEDKIL
+335 NSERLPEIKEDKIL
-348 EKIPYLNSSL
+348 RKIPYLNSSL
-358 FDQTPLELKGHEIRL
+358 FDQTPLELKGYEIKL
-373 LENKKLELY
+373 LNNEPLEIY
-382 QNSVLKKHENYQE
+382 PKSVLKKDKDYQKE
-395 KKELP
+395 KALP
-400 LLKYLFEFL
+400 LLEYLFEFL
-409 RLYKF
+409 RVYDF
-414 TTTPKDIKDNTDTS
+414 TTTPKDIKDNQNNS
-428 ESRLINPSVLGLVF
+428 ESVLINPSVLGLVF

-477 AIYQWDCENLKALRE
+477 QTYKIECENLKELKNYLKNSYKENKR
-492 KIDRNFSNEKAKE
+492 KE
-505 YLNTLLTLRI
+505 YLNTLLTLRV

-531 EMVLIAYEL
+531 EMVWIAYKL

-571 KKPHSENDPHHQIQK
+571 KKPHSENDPHHHIQK

-651 NSLVSRFA
+651 NSLIFNFPLNSKLTIGQTLEFS
-659 LKDKALLKTEKNK
+659 K
-672 NLEYYIAEYKELVKI
+672 NLKAEIKEYKNSVML
-687 YKDPK
+687 YKEGLGEKTK
-692 ILESLTRPIKD
+692 ILQNIAKLKSLITNYFIEKHQAKKHLKESLKAFISEYGDGIFDIGTAFGMEMLKIARLKENNYRFNPTLTKKQPSPIGVEA
-703 SNAVRKYAK
+703 N
-712 ERLYQELA
+712 RLL
-720 QNPNKDFKKALN
+720 
-732 DRIEK
+732 IK
-737 IKEAFKLTLEPPQKE
+737 IKECYETLEN
-752 LKFKKFL
+752 LKNSKAF
-759 KEHLELYGKSILEEA
+759 
-774 NDNGLELEALALEKK
+774 
-789 MAHEGLF
+789 
-796 HDYTPYPKLDKTDK
+796 
-810 VVGLEHF
+810 
-817 NRYVLTSYKDLQD
+817 
-830 ENERYANALEWRFEF
+830 EWRFEF
-845 PEVLNDE
+845 PEVLDDE
-852 GDFLGFDCIIGNPP
+852 GNFLGFDCIIGNPP

-876 KPLLQKQYQDFYNS
+876 KPLLEKQYQDFYNS
-890 TADIYTYFF
+890 SSDIYTYFF
-899 ALAYHLLKEK
+899 ALSYHLLKEK

-950 FESAA
+950 FESAT
-955 VDTSIMSFI
+955 VDTSIIHFI
-964 KQTPPKESDFEYYEP
+964 KQAPLKESDFKYYEP

-990 PHLPMKQNALSTES
+990 PSLLMKQNALSTES

-1012 LDLRDKIESVGTP
+1012 LDLRDKIESIGTP
-1025 LKDWDIQINYGIK
+1025 LKDWGIQINYGIK

-1047 PTEKRE
+1047 STEKRD
-1053 EILKNCDDAQ
+1053 EILKNCDDTQ
-1063 KDERGMSERERTK
+1063 KDEKGMSERERTK

-1090 YSYEWADLWVII
+1090 YSYEWAHLWII
-1102 AKFGSHEFLEVEYP
+1102 FIPWHFPNTDNPKNMEENEQDFSIHYP
-1116 TIYNHLLQY
+1116 IIYAHLLSH
-1125 KDQLEQRGQCRY
+1125 KDKLLKRNKDETGKRYEWYCLQRWAA
-1137 SRGPQNS
+1137 N
-1144 NKPYPGQH
+1144 
-1152 HWLELDNNP
+1152 
-1161 KDSYL
+1161 YL

-1244 KAFIERLPIPQIT
+1244 KAFIERLPIPKIT
-1257 EKNQE
+1257 YKNQE
-1262 LADKIT
+1262 LARKII
-1268 DGAKQIL
+1268 ALVEQIL
-1275 ALKAKD
+1275 ALKEKD
-1281 PKANTQ
+1281 LKANTQ
-1287 GLEKEIDAL
+1287 KLEKEIDAL

-1302 LTDEEIKTIENG
+1302 LTDEEIKIIEDG

>member
-1 MICFTRIPLKDFIK
+1 MIKFARIPLKDFIK
-15 KHNPQEPKKETIENF
+15 KYNPQEPKKETIENF
-30 EKEINNLLENAPKQ
+30 EKEINSLLENAKRQ
-44 DDEEFQKNE
+44 DGEEFQKNE
-53 INKFLKNTYGY
+53 INSFLKNTYGY
-64 DCNTYKKVDSAIY
+64 HCNTYENVDSAIY
-77 VDGEVRVL
+77 VDGKAWVL

-90 LNNRNEFPKNR
+90 LNNRNEFPKDR
-101 ENPISKAFCQMVLYF
+101 ENPLSKAFCQMVLYF

-130 TIICNAHEF
+130 TIICNMHEF
-139 FLFDCKDLLFLK
+139 FLFDCKDLLNLFQNDK
-151 EDKRIKDFYKKCAK
+151 EIKQFHKNCAS
-165 KEGTDSSKPK
+165 KEGTDTKTK
-175 FYKDLEQYLQE
+175 RFYSDLEEYLKK
-186 DFQGELRYTHFNLSN
+186 DFEGELRYTYFNLS
-201 YDPKELPL
+201 DDFKELPL

-246 EQNDKGKILIKP
+246 EQNEKGKILIKP
-258 SRTQNSL
+258 SCTQNSL
-265 SAALKKKY
+265 SDALKEQYK
-273 ENLDDE
+273 NLDDE

-301 LISFKHF
+301 LISFEHF

-314 TENFKDFNAL
+314 TDNFKDFNAL

-335 NSERSLNKEDKIL
+335 NSERLKEIKEDKIL

-358 FDQTPLELKGHEIRL
+358 FDKTLLESKGHEIRL
-373 LENKKLELY
+373 LKNKKLELY
-382 QNSVLKKHENYQE
+382 KNSVLKKHEEYQ
-395 KKELP
+395 KQKDWT
-400 LLKYLFEFL
+400 LLEYLFEFL

-414 TTTPKDIKDNTDTS
+414 TTTPKDIKDNQNKS

-477 AIYQWDCENLKALRE
+477 AIYQWDCENLEALRE

-540 GLIASLYRHELR
+540 GLIASLYRHELK

-557 IIIHHA
+557 IIIH
-563 QTGEIFNY
+563 TPEDKVFKYTI
-571 KKPHSENDPHHQIQK
+571 PHSENDPHHQIQK

-630 KGKNT
+630 EGKNT

-640 LPNIDINIKCA
+640 LPNIDINIKCG
-651 NSLVSRFA
+651 NSLISRFA

-672 NLEYYIAEYKELVKI
+672 NLKYYIAEYKELVKI

-737 IKEAFKLTLEPPQKE
+737 IKGAFKLTLEPPQKE

-845 PEVLNDE
+845 PEVLDDE
-852 GDFLGFDCIIGNPP
+852 GNFLGFDCIIGNPP

-890 TADIYTYFF
+890 SSDIYTYFF
-899 ALAYHLLKEK
+899 ALALNLLKEK

-950 FESAA
+950 FESAT
-955 VDTSIMSFI
+955 VDTSIIHFI
-964 KQTPPKESDFEYYEP
+964 KQPPPKESDFKYYEP

-984 DDLKST
+984 DDLKNT
-990 PHLPMKQNALSTES
+990 PFLSMKQNALSTES
-1004 FIFANATL
+1004 FIFANTTL
-1012 LDLRDKIESVGTP
+1012 LDLRDKIENIGTP
-1025 LKDWDIQINYGIK
+1025 LKDWGIQINYGIK

-1053 EILKNCDDAQ
+1053 EILNACKTQ
-1063 KDERGMSERERTK
+1063 EERECT
-1076 ELIKPILRGKDIKR
+1076 EGLIKPILRGKDIKR
-1090 YSYEWADLWVII
+1090 YSYEWAGEWVINTHNGYTSNLKFKIPPVDIEKYSTLKSHLDSHWDTI
-1102 AKFGSHEFLEVEYP
+1102 ATRCDQGDTPYHLRNCAYLE
-1116 TIYNHLLQY
+1116 
-1125 KDQLEQRGQCRY
+1125 
-1137 SRGPQNS
+1137 
-1144 NKPYPGQH
+1144 
-1152 HWLELDNNP
+1152 
-1161 KDSYL
+1161 
-1166 QDFEKE
+1166 DFEKE
-1172 KIVYGEIV
+1172 KIVYPETSQGAYFIYENSGIFLEKTAFMIV
-1180 QEPRFYL
+1180 SDVYNL
-1187 DNGEC
+1187 K
-1192 ELGVFYAEATSFIL
+1192 LL
-1206 TGEHLRY
+1206 TA
-1213 LLGMLHS
+1213 LLNS
-1220 KLITFAFKTFY
+1220 KLITFYFKNFC
-1231 AGGGLGESGYRYK
+1231 GGCILGKSGYQYNK
-1244 KAFIERLPIPQIT
+1244 HALEKIPIPQIT
-1257 EKNQE
+1257 PKNQK
-1262 LADKIT
+1262 LARKIT
-1268 DGAKQIL
+1268 DCAKAIL
-1275 ALKAKD
+1275 EAKEKD

-1287 GLEKEIDAL
+1287 KLEKEIDAL

-1302 LTDEEIKTIENG
+1302 LTDEEIKIIENG

>member
-1 MICFTRIPLKDFIK
+1 MDYKKLDLPNTNYPSKEQLKAFETAFNAFLETNQQENENHHNDAFNDLLKGVFKYKVKPTKRIDSAILNENNEVEVIIEFKALKNPNEFIKKGDLNVKVFHESLLYYLTERKEGNNNLKHLILATIKELYIIDANEFEVFNKDKEIKKAFENRHDKKGNDTSTKAFYDACQKRLNELDHSLKYHHIPLK
-15 KHNPQEPKKETIENF
+15 KE
-30 EKEINNLLENAPKQ
+30 NLA
-44 DDEEFQKNE
+44 
-53 INKFLKNTYGY
+53 
-64 DCNTYKKVDSAIY
+64 
-77 VDGEVRVL
+77 
-85 IEVKA
+85 
-90 LNNRNEFPKNR
+90 
-101 ENPISKAFCQMVLYF
+101 
-116 LEEIEKEKNNSLKH
+116 
-130 TIICNAHEF
+130 
-139 FLFDCKDLLFLK
+139 
-151 EDKRIKDFYKKCAK
+151 
-165 KEGTDSSKPK
+165 
-175 FYKDLEQYLQE
+175 
-186 DFQGELRYTHFNLSN
+186 
-201 YDPKELPL
+201 L
-209 IYQVLSQEVLLKQ
+209 IYQALSPNFLLKIP
-222 RKTLDANTLN
+222 KYSDANTLN

-265 SAALKKKY
+265 SAALKEKY
-273 ENLDDE
+273 KNLDDE

-308 EKPFLT
+308 ENHFLT

-335 NSERSLNKEDKIL
+335 NSERLPEIKEYKIL
-348 EKIPYLNSSL
+348 QKIPYLNSSL
-358 FDQTPLELKGHEIRL
+358 FDKTPLELKGYEIKL
-373 LENKKLELY
+373 LDNKKLEIY
-382 QNSVLKKHENYQE
+382 KNSVLKKHENYQE
-395 KKELP
+395 KKDLP
-400 LLKYLFEFL
+400 LLEYFFEFL

-414 TTTPKDIKDNTDTS
+414 TTTPKDIKDKIDTS
-428 ESRLINPSVLGLVF
+428 GSRLINPSVLGLVF

-477 AIYQWDCENLKALRE
+477 ATYQWDCENLKALRE

-505 YLNTLLTLRI
+505 YLQLLLTLRI

-531 EMVLIAYEL
+531 EMVWIAYEL
-540 GLIASLYRHELR
+540 GLIASLHRYDLK

-557 IIIHHA
+557 IIIH
-563 QTGEIFNY
+563 TPENKVFKYTI
-571 KKPHSENDPHHQIQK
+571 PHSENDPHHQIQK

-630 KGKNT
+630 EGKNT

-651 NSLVSRFA
+651 NSLISRFA

-845 PEVLNDE
+845 PEVLDDE
-852 GDFLGFDCIIGNPP
+852 GEFLGFDCIIGNPP

-876 KPLLQKQYQDFYNS
+876 KPLLEKQYQDFYNS

-899 ALAYHLLKEK
+899 ALSYHLLKEK

-917 NKYARAKYGAKLREL
+917 NKYARAKYGAKLREW

-950 FESAA
+950 FESAT
-955 VDTSIMSFI
+955 VDTSIIHFI
-964 KQTPPKESDFEYYEP
+964 KQAPLKESVFNYYEP
-979 TPNDK
+979 TQNDK
-984 DDLKST
+984 ENLKNT
-990 PHLPMKQNALSTES
+990 PSLLMKQNALSTES

-1025 LKDWDIQINYGIK
+1025 LKDWDIQIYRGIL
-1038 TGANEAFII
+1038 TGCNEAFII
-1047 PTEKRE
+1047 PTEKRD
-1053 EILKNCDDAQ
+1053 EILNACKTQ
-1063 KDERGMSERERTK
+1063 EERERT
-1076 ELIKPILRGKDIKR
+1076 ERLIKPILRGKDIKR
-1090 YSYEWADLWVII
+1090 YSYEWADLWVINTHNGYTSAFKSKIPPIDIEKYPAIKAHLDAHYDTI
-1102 AKFGSHEFLEVEYP
+1102 ATRCDQGDTPYHLRNCAYLE
-1116 TIYNHLLQY
+1116 
-1125 KDQLEQRGQCRY
+1125 
-1137 SRGPQNS
+1137 
-1144 NKPYPGQH
+1144 
-1152 HWLELDNNP
+1152 
-1161 KDSYL
+1161 
-1166 QDFEKE
+1166 DFEKE
-1172 KIVYGEIV
+1172 KIVYPETSQGAYFIYENSGIFLEKTAFMIV
-1180 QEPRFYL
+1180 SDAYNL
-1187 DNGEC
+1187 K
-1192 ELGVFYAEATSFIL
+1192 LL
-1206 TGEHLRY
+1206 TA
-1213 LLGMLHS
+1213 LLNS
-1220 KLITFAFKTFY
+1220 KLITFYFKNFC
-1231 AGGGLGESGYRYK
+1231 GGCILGKSGYQYNK
-1244 KAFIERLPIPQIT
+1244 HALEKIPIPKIT
-1257 EKNQE
+1257 HKNQE
-1262 LADKIT
+1262 LAHKIT
-1268 DGAKQIL
+1268 DCAERI
-1275 ALKAKD
+1275 LKAKEKD

-1287 GLEKEIDAL
+1287 KLEKEIDAL

>member
-1 MICFTRIPLKDFIK
+1 MISFTRIPLKDFIK
-15 KHNPQEPKKETIENF
+15 KYNPPTPTKETIENF
-30 EKEINNLLENAPKQ
+30 EKEINSLLENVPRQ

-53 INKFLKNTYGY
+53 INKFLKNAYGY
-64 DCNTYKKVDSAIY
+64 DCNTRKKVDSAIY

-90 LNNRNEFPKNR
+90 LNNKTEFPKNR
-101 ENPISKAFCQMVLYF
+101 ENPLSKAFCQMVLYF
-116 LEEIEKEKNNSLKH
+116 LKEIEKEKNNSLKH

-139 FLFDCKDLLFLK
+139 FLFDCKDLFFLN
-151 EDKRIKDFYKKCAK
+151 EDKRIKKFYKNYAK
-165 KEGTDSSKPK
+165 KEGIDPKTKK
-175 FYKDLEQYLQE
+175 FYSDLEEYLKK
-186 DFQGELRYTHFNLSN
+186 DFEGELRYTHFNLS
-201 YDPKELPL
+201 DDFKELPL
-209 IYQVLSQEVLLKQ
+209 IYQVLSHEVLLKQ
-222 RKTLDANTLN
+222 KKTLDANTLN

-246 EQNDKGKILIKP
+246 EKNEKGKILIKP

-265 SAALKKKY
+265 SDALKKKY
-273 ENLDDE
+273 NNLDDE

-301 LISFKHF
+301 LSSFEHF
-308 EKPFLT
+308 KKPFLT
-314 TENFKDFNAL
+314 TENFNDFNAL

-335 NSERSLNKEDKIL
+335 NNERLSEIKENKIL

-358 FDQTPLELKGHEIRL
+358 FDKTPLELKGYEIKL
-373 LENKKLELY
+373 LDNKKLEIY
-382 QNSVLKKHENYQE
+382 KNSVLKKHEDYQKE
-395 KKELP
+395 KDLP

-409 RLYKF
+409 RVYDF
-414 TTTPKDIKDNTDTS
+414 TTTPKDIKDNTNTS

-463 CKESITPIVLDKFN
+463 CKESITPIVRDKFN
-477 AIYQWDCENLKALRE
+477 AIYQWDCKDLEALRE

-531 EMVLIAYEL
+531 EMVLIAYKL

-557 IIIHHA
+557 IIIH
-563 QTGEIFNY
+563 TPKNEVFKYTI
-571 KKPHSENDPHHQIQK
+571 PHSENDPHHHIQK

-635 NNLET
+635 NALET

-651 NSLVSRFA
+651 NSLIFNFPLNSKLTIGQTLEFSRN
-659 LKDKALLKTEKNK
+659 LKAEIK
-672 NLEYYIAEYKELVKI
+672 EYKNSVML
-687 YKDPK
+687 YKEGLGEKTK
-692 ILESLTRPIKD
+692 ILQNIAKLKSLIINYFIEQHQAKKHLKESLKAFISEYGDGIFDIGTAFGMEMLKIARLKENNYRFNPTLTKKQPSPIGVEA
-703 SNAVRKYAK
+703 N
-712 ERLYQELA
+712 RLL
-720 QNPNKDFKKALN
+720 
-732 DRIEK
+732 IK
-737 IKEAFKLTLEPPQKE
+737 IKECYETLEN
-752 LKFKKFL
+752 LKNSKAF
-759 KEHLELYGKSILEEA
+759 
-774 NDNGLELEALALEKK
+774 
-789 MAHEGLF
+789 
-796 HDYTPYPKLDKTDK
+796 
-810 VVGLEHF
+810 
-817 NRYVLTSYKDLQD
+817 
-830 ENERYANALEWRFEF
+830 EWRFEF
-845 PEVLNDE
+845 PEVLDDE
-852 GDFLGFDCIIGNPP
+852 GDFSGFDCIIGNPP

-876 KPLLQKQYQDFYNS
+876 KPLLEKQYQDFYNS
-890 TADIYTYFF
+890 SSDIYTYFF

-932 LLKKTTL
+932 LLKKTTIA
-939 VSYMELNALKV
+939 SYMELNALKV

-955 VDTSIMSFI
+955 VDTSIIHFI
-964 KQTPPKESDFEYYEP
+964 KQPPLKENSFKYYEP

-984 DDLKST
+984 ENLKNT
-990 PHLPMKQNALSTES
+990 PSLLMRQNALSTES

-1025 LKDWDIQINYGIK
+1025 LKDWGIQINYGIK

-1047 PTEKRE
+1047 PTEKRD
-1053 EILKNCDDAQ
+1053 EILNACKTQ
-1063 KDERGMSERERTK
+1063 EERKRTER
-1076 ELIKPILRGKDIKR
+1076 LIKPILRGKDIKR
-1090 YSYEWADLWVII
+1090 YSYEWAHLWVINTHNGYTSALKSKI
-1102 AKFGSHEFLEVEYP
+1102 PPIDIEKYPATKAHLDSHYDAIVTRCDQGDTPYHLRNCAYLE
-1116 TIYNHLLQY
+1116 
-1125 KDQLEQRGQCRY
+1125 
-1137 SRGPQNS
+1137 
-1144 NKPYPGQH
+1144 
-1152 HWLELDNNP
+1152 
-1161 KDSYL
+1161 
-1166 QDFEKE
+1166 DFEKE

-1192 ELGVFYAEATSFIL
+1192 ELGFFYAEATSFIL

-1231 AGGGLGESGYRYK
+1231 AGGGLGKSGYRYK
-1244 KAFIERLPIPQIT
+1244 KAFIERLPIPKIT
-1257 EKNQE
+1257 HKNQE
-1262 LADKIT
+1262 LARKIT
-1268 DGAKQIL
+1268 DCAKQIL

>member
-1 MICFTRIPLKDFIK
+1 MDYKKLDLPNTNYPNQEQLKAFETAFNAFLETNPQENENHQNYAFNDLLKGVFKYKVKPTKKIDSAILNDNGKVEVIIEFKALKNPNEFIK
-15 KHNPQEPKKETIENF
+15 KGDLN
-30 EKEINNLLENAPKQ
+30 
-44 DDEEFQKNE
+44 
-53 INKFLKNTYGY
+53 
-64 DCNTYKKVDSAIY
+64 
-77 VDGEVRVL
+77 
-85 IEVKA
+85 VKA
-90 LNNRNEFPKNR
+90 LHESLLYYLIERKEGNNN
-101 ENPISKAFCQMVLYF
+101 
-116 LEEIEKEKNNSLKH
+116 LKH
-130 TIICNAHEF
+130 LILGTIKELYIIDADEF
-139 FLFDCKDLLFLK
+139 
-151 EDKRIKDFYKKCAK
+151 EV
-165 KEGTDSSKPK
+165 
-175 FYKDLEQYLQE
+175 FYKDKEIQKAFENCHDKKGNDPRTKAFYDACQKRLN
-186 DFQGELRYTHFNLSN
+186 ELDRSLKYHHISLKKENLA
-201 YDPKELPL
+201 L
-209 IYQVLSQEVLLKQ
+209 IYQALSPNFLLKIP
-222 RKTLDANTLN
+222 KYSDANTLN

-265 SAALKKKY
+265 SYALKEQYK
-273 ENLDDE
+273 NLDDE

-301 LISFKHF
+301 LISFNHF
-308 EKPFLT
+308 EDCFLT

-335 NSERSLNKEDKIL
+335 NSERLKEIKEDKIL
-348 EKIPYLNSSL
+348 QKIPYLNSSL
-358 FDQTPLELKGHEIRL
+358 FDQTPLESKGHEIRL
-373 LENKKLELY
+373 LDNKKLEIY
-382 QNSVLKKHENYQE
+382 KNSVLKKHEEYQE
-395 KKELP
+395 QKDSP
-400 LLKYLFEFL
+400 LLEYLFEFL
-409 RLYKF
+409 RVYDF
-414 TTTPKDIKDNTDTS
+414 TTTPKDIKDNQNKS

-477 AIYQWDCENLKALRE
+477 QTYKIECDKLKELKNYLKNSYKEDKR
-492 KIDRNFSNEKAKE
+492 KE

-531 EMVLIAYEL
+531 EMVWIAYEL

-557 IIIHHA
+557 IIIHTP
-563 QTGEIFNY
+563 TGEIFNY
-571 KKPHSENDPHHQIQK
+571 KKPDSENDPHHHIQK

-630 KGKNT
+630 EGKNT
-635 NNLET
+635 NALET

-651 NSLVSRFA
+651 NSLISRFNLNDD
-659 LKDKALLKTEKNK
+659 LKKIPNIKQK
-672 NLEYYIAEYKELVKI
+672 IQEYKDLVAQ
-687 YKDPK
+687 YKDPNPLYPLNKQDLINK
-692 ILESLTRPIKD
+692 IQDLKNTFSLTLKDPKTKAELEKAIEKHIKD
-703 SNAVRKYAK
+703 YNYFALDDKSLLAGLNYFTPNLFGTPKLSPK
-712 ERLYQELA
+712 EE
-720 QNPNKDFKKALN
+720 
-732 DRIEK
+732 E
-737 IKEAFKLTLEPPQKE
+737 EAFAS
-752 LKFKKFL
+752 
-759 KEHLELYGKSILEEA
+759 YGRIR
-774 NDNGLELEALALEKK
+774 ALRK
-789 MAHEGLF
+789 
-796 HDYTPYPKLDKTDK
+796 KLDDALS
-810 VVGLEHF
+810 GGEYH
-817 NRYVLTSYKDLQD
+817 
-830 ENERYANALEWRFEF
+830 NAFEWRFEF
-845 PEVLNDE
+845 PEVLDDE
-852 GDFLGFDCIIGNPP
+852 GNFLGFDCIIGNPP

-955 VDTSIMSFI
+955 VDTSIIHFI
-964 KQTPPKESDFEYYEP
+964 KQAPLKESDFKYYEP

-990 PHLPMKQNALSTES
+990 PSLLIKQNALSIES
-1004 FIFANATL
+1004 FIFANTTL

-1025 LKDWDIQINYGIK
+1025 LKDWGIQIYRGIL
-1038 TGANEAFII
+1038 TGCNEAFII
-1047 PTEKRE
+1047 PTEKRDA
-1053 EILKNCDDAQ
+1053 ILNACKTQ
-1063 KDERGMSERERTK
+1063 EERERT
-1076 ELIKPILRGKDIKR
+1076 ERLIKPILRGKDIKR
-1090 YSYEWADLWVII
+1090 YSYEWAHLWVINTHNGYTSALKSKIPPIDVEKYPATKAHLDSHWDTI
-1102 AKFGSHEFLEVEYP
+1102 ATRSDQGDTPYHLRNCAYLE
-1116 TIYNHLLQY
+1116 
-1125 KDQLEQRGQCRY
+1125 
-1137 SRGPQNS
+1137 
-1144 NKPYPGQH
+1144 
-1152 HWLELDNNP
+1152 
-1161 KDSYL
+1161 
-1166 QDFEKE
+1166 DFEKE

-1192 ELGVFYAEATSFIL
+1192 ELGSFYAEATSFIL

-1244 KAFIERLPIPQIT
+1244 KAFIERLPIPKIT

-1262 LADKIT
+1262 LAHKIT
-1268 DGAKQIL
+1268 DCTERIL
-1275 ALKAKD
+1275 KSKEKD

-1287 GLEKEIDAL
+1287 GLEQEIDAL

-1302 LTDEEIKTIENG
+1302 LTDEEIKIIEDG

>member
-1 MICFTRIPLKDFIK
+1 MIRFAHISLKDFIK

-30 EKEINNLLENAPKQ
+30 EKEINSLLENAPRQ
-44 DDEEFQKNE
+44 GEEFQKNK
-53 INKFLKNTYGY
+53 INKFLKNAYGY
-64 DCNTYKKVDSAIY
+64 DCNTNEKVDSAIY
-77 VDGEVRVL
+77 VDGEVQVL

-90 LNNRNEFPKNR
+90 LNKKTEFPKDR
-101 ENPISKAFCQMVLYF
+101 ENPLSKAFCQMVLYF
-116 LEEIEKEKNNSLKH
+116 LEEIEKNNSLKH

-139 FLFDCKDLLFLK
+139 FLFDCKDFCALFQN
-151 EDKRIKDFYKKCAK
+151 DKRITKLHKDCAK
-165 KEGTDSSKPK
+165 KEGTDPSTKR
-175 FYKDLEQYLQE
+175 FYSDLEEYLKK
-186 DFQGELRYTHFNLSN
+186 DFQGELRYTHFNLSDN
-201 YDPKELPL
+201 FKELPL

-222 RKTLDANTLN
+222 RKTLDANTLD

-246 EQNDKGKILIKP
+246 EQNEKGKTLIKP
-258 SRTQNSL
+258 SHTQNSL
-265 SAALKKKY
+265 SYALKEQY
-273 ENLDDE
+273 NNLDNE

-301 LISFKHF
+301 LISFNHF

-314 TENFKDFNAL
+314 TENFNDFNAL

-335 NSERSLNKEDKIL
+335 NNERLSEIKENKIL

-358 FDQTPLELKGHEIRL
+358 FDKTPLELKGYEIKL
-373 LENKKLELY
+373 LDNKKLEIY
-382 QNSVLKKHENYQE
+382 KNSVLKKHDYQKE
-395 KKELP
+395 KDLP

-409 RLYKF
+409 RVYKF

-428 ESRLINPSVLGLVF
+428 ESYLINPSVLGLVF

-477 AIYQWDCENLKALRE
+477 ATYQWDCENLKALKG

-505 YLNTLLTLRI
+505 YLQLLLTLRV

-531 EMVLIAYEL
+531 EMVLIAYKL

-557 IIIHHA
+557 IIIH
-563 QTGEIFNY
+563 TPENKVFNY
-571 KKPHSENDPHHQIQK
+571 TIPHSENDPHHQIQK

-630 KGKNT
+630 EGKNT
-635 NNLET
+635 NELEI
-640 LPNIDINIKCA
+640 LPNIDINIKCG
-651 NSLVSRFA
+651 NSLISRFNLNDD
-659 LKDKALLKTEKNK
+659 LKKIPNIKQK
-672 NLEYYIAEYKELVKI
+672 IQEYKDLVAQ
-687 YKDPK
+687 YKDPNPLYPLNKADLINK
-692 ILESLTRPIKD
+692 IQDLKNTFSLTLKD
-703 SNAVRKYAK
+703 PKTKA
-712 ERLYQELA
+712 ELE
-720 QNPNKDFKKALN
+720 KA
-732 DRIEK
+732 IEK
-737 IKEAFKLTLEPPQKE
+737 HITKYNDFALDDKSLLDGLDMGVRVKNLFGTPKLSPKEEEEAFAS
-752 LKFKKFL
+752 
-759 KEHLELYGKSILEEA
+759 YGRIR
-774 NDNGLELEALALEKK
+774 ALRK
-789 MAHEGLF
+789 
-796 HDYTPYPKLDKTDK
+796 KLDDALS
-810 VVGLEHF
+810 GGE
-817 NRYVLTSYKDLQD
+817 YQ
-830 ENERYANALEWRFEF
+830 NAFEWRFEF
-845 PEVLNDE
+845 PEVLDDE

-876 KPLLQKQYQDFYNS
+876 KPLLAKQYQDFYNS
-890 TADIYTYFF
+890 SSDIYTYFF
-899 ALAYHLLKEK
+899 ALALNLLKEK

-955 VDTSIMSFI
+955 VDTSIIHFI
-964 KQTPPKESDFEYYEP
+964 KQPPPKESSFNYYEP

-984 DDLKST
+984 ENLKST
-990 PHLPMKQNALSTES
+990 PSFLMRQNALSTES

-1025 LKDWDIQINYGIK
+1025 LKDWNIQIYRGIL

-1047 PTEKRE
+1047 PTEKRD
-1053 EILKNCDDAQ
+1053 EILKNCDDVQ

-1090 YSYEWADLWVII
+1090 YSYEWAGEWVIFI
-1102 AKFGSHEFLEVEYP
+1102 PWHFPNTGSPKDMEQNEKDFSIHYP
-1116 TIYNHLLQY
+1116 IIYAHLLSH
-1125 KDQLEQRGQCRY
+1125 KDELLKRNKDETGKRYEWYCLQR
-1137 SRGPQNS
+1137 
-1144 NKPYPGQH
+1144 
-1152 HWLELDNNP
+1152 WAA
-1161 KDSYL
+1161 SYY

-1192 ELGVFYAEATSFIL
+1192 ELGYFYAEATSFIL

-1244 KAFIERLPIPQIT
+1244 KAFIERLPIPKIT

-1262 LADKIT
+1262 LADKIIALV
-1268 DGAKQIL
+1268 DKIL
-1275 ALKAKD
+1275 KSKEKD

-1287 GLEKEIDAL
+1287 RLEKEIDAL
-1296 VYQLYH
+1296 VYQLYN
-1302 LTDEEIKTIENG
+1302 LTHEEIKTIEDG

>member
-1 MICFTRIPLKDFIK
+1 MICFTRILLKDFIK
-15 KHNPQEPKKETIENF
+15 KYNPQTPTTETIEKF
-30 EKEINNLLENAPKQ
+30 EKEINRLLENAPRQ

-53 INKFLKNTYGY
+53 INKFLKNAYGY
-64 DCNTYKKVDSAIY
+64 ECNTRKKVDSAIY

-90 LNNRNEFPKNR
+90 LNNRNEFPKDR
-101 ENPISKAFCQMVLYF
+101 ENPLSKAFCQMVFYF
-116 LEEIEKEKNNSLKH
+116 LNAIENNNSLKH
-130 TIICNAHEF
+130 AIICNAHEF

-151 EDKRIKDFYKKCAK
+151 DDKRIKQLHKNCAS
-165 KEGTDSSKPK
+165 KEGTDHSTKR
-175 FYKDLEQYLQE
+175 FYSDLEEYLKK
-186 DFQGELRYTHFNLSN
+186 DFNGELRYTHFNLSS
-201 YDPKELPL
+201 YDPKEELPL
-209 IYQVLSQEVLLKQ
+209 IYQVLSHEVLLKQ

-258 SRTQNSL
+258 SRTKNSL
-265 SAALKKKY
+265 SDALKYSYK
-273 ENLDDE
+273 NLDDE

-301 LISFKHF
+301 LNSFKHF
-308 EKPFLT
+308 EDKDRFLT
-314 TENFKDFNAL
+314 IENFKDFNAL

-335 NSERSLNKEDKIL
+335 NSERLPEIKQDKIL

-358 FDQTPLELKGHEIRL
+358 FDKTPLELKGYGIKL
-373 LENKKLELY
+373 LDNKKLEIY
-382 QNSVLKKHENYQE
+382 KNSVLKKDNPKQE
-395 KKELP
+395 PLP

-414 TTTPKDIKDNTDTS
+414 TTTPKDIKDNQNKS

-477 AIYQWDCENLKALRE
+477 AIYQWDCENLKALRG
-492 KIDRNFSNEKAKE
+492 KIDRNFSDEKAKE
-505 YLNTLLTLRI
+505 YLQLLLTLRV

-540 GLIASLYRHELR
+540 GLIASLYRHSLT

-557 IIIHHA
+557 IIIH
-563 QTGEIFNY
+563 TPKNEVFKYTI
-571 KKPHSENDPHHQIQK
+571 PHSENDPHHQIQK

-651 NSLVSRFA
+651 NSLISRFNLNDD
-659 LKDKALLKTEKNK
+659 LKKIPNIKQK
-672 NLEYYIAEYKELVKI
+672 IQEYKDLVAQ
-687 YKDPK
+687 YKDPNPLYPLNKADLINK
-692 ILESLTRPIKD
+692 IQDLKNTFSLTLKD
-703 SNAVRKYAK
+703 PKTKA
-712 ERLYQELA
+712 ELE
-720 QNPNKDFKKALN
+720 KA
-732 DRIEK
+732 IEK
-737 IKEAFKLTLEPPQKE
+737 HIKKYNFFALDDKSLLDGLNYFIPSLFGTLKLSPKEEEEAFAS
-752 LKFKKFL
+752 
-759 KEHLELYGKSILEEA
+759 YGRIR
-774 NDNGLELEALALEKK
+774 ALRK
-789 MAHEGLF
+789 
-796 HDYTPYPKLDKTDK
+796 KLDDALS
-810 VVGLEHF
+810 GRE
-817 NRYVLTSYKDLQD
+817 YQ
-830 ENERYANALEWRFEF
+830 NAFEWRFEF
-845 PEVLNDE
+845 PEVLDDE
-852 GDFLGFDCIIGNPP
+852 GNFLGFDCIIGNPP

-876 KPLLQKQYQDFYNS
+876 KPLLEKQYQDFYNS
-890 TADIYTYFF
+890 SSDIYTYFF
-899 ALAYHLLKEK
+899 ALSYYLLKEK

-917 NKYARAKYGAKLREL
+917 NKYARAKYGTKLREW

-939 VSYMELNALKV
+939 FSYMELNALKV
-950 FESAA
+950 FENAT
-955 VDTSIMSFI
+955 VDTSIIHFI
-964 KQTPPKESDFEYYEP
+964 KQPPLKESVFKYYEP

-990 PHLPMKQNALSTES
+990 PFLSMKQNALSTES

-1012 LDLRDKIESVGTP
+1012 LDLRDKIESIGTP
-1025 LKDWDIQINYGIK
+1025 LKDWGIQIYRGIL
-1038 TGANEAFII
+1038 TGCNEAFII
-1047 PTEKRE
+1047 PTEKRDA
-1053 EILKNCDDAQ
+1053 ILKNCDDVQ
-1063 KDERGMSERERTK
+1063 KDEKGMSERERTK

-1090 YSYEWADLWVII
+1090 YSYEWAHLWVINTHNGYTSAFKSKI
-1102 AKFGSHEFLEVEYP
+1102 PPIDIEKYPATKAHLDAHWDTITTRCDQGDTPYHLRNCAYLE
-1116 TIYNHLLQY
+1116 
-1125 KDQLEQRGQCRY
+1125 
-1137 SRGPQNS
+1137 
-1144 NKPYPGQH
+1144 
-1152 HWLELDNNP
+1152 
-1161 KDSYL
+1161 
-1166 QDFEKE
+1166 DFEKE
-1172 KIVYGEIV
+1172 KIVYPCIMAK
-1180 QEPRFYL
+1180 EPCFVYEEK
-1187 DNGEC
+1187 G
-1192 ELGVFYAEATSFIL
+1192 FYAPAPANIITGDKIEIKYL
-1206 TGEHLRY
+1206 TA
-1213 LLGMLHS
+1213 LLNS
-1220 KLITFAFKTFY
+1220 KCIYFAMRKFY
-1231 AGGGLGESGYRYK
+1231 MGGGIEGELK
-1244 KAFIERLPIPQIT
+1244 TNNLEKIPIPKIT

-1268 DGAKQIL
+1268 DCAERIL
-1275 ALKAKD
+1275 KLKEKD